1 MAVSRAGAISALP
14 VSSQRKTS
22 FVETS
27 QPRAASRSAS
37 WLVWRCR
44 FMRAV
49 FKRSPLSRR
58 PGSGTSPRASAS
70 GSASN
75 GGGV

>member
-1 MAVSRAGAISALP
+1 MAASRAGAISALP
-14 VSSQRKTS
+14 ASSHRKTV

-37 WLVWRCR
+37 WLAWRCR
-44 FMRAV
+44 FMRAL
-49 FKRSPLSRR
+49 FRRGPLSRR

-70 GSASN
+70 GSASS

>member
-1 MAVSRAGAISALP
+1 MAASRAGAISAL
-14 VSSQRKTS
+14 SAISHRKTS
-22 FVETS
+22 FVEIS

-37 WLVWRCR
+37 WLVWRRR
-44 FMRAV
+44 FIRAL
-49 FKRSPLSRR
+49 FRPGPLSRR

-70 GSASN
+70 GSASS